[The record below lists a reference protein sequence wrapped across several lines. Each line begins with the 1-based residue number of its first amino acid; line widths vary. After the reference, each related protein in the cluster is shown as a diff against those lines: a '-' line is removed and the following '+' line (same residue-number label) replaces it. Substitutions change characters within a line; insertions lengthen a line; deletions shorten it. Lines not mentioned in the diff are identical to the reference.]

1 MDILSIFGKKKEEK
15 EVFAVFVDGP
25 NMIRKDA
32 KIDLA
37 EVKGLLLKDGVIH
50 TASVYVDQYA
60 SGSLIEAIINQGY
73 KAIVTSGDVDVA
85 MATDSVFYAATQKE
99 VTAVVFVTRDT
110 DFVPAI
116 TRIKELGKKIYIL
129 SINFGFSSALSH
141 YADKLIMLPERP
153 QQHYSQNQ
161 NFHGHNPHQRF
172 KMFHRRENRETDN
185 NKVNPDDEHSTKKT
199 L

>member
-1 MDILSIFGKKKEEK
+1 MGIMDIFGKKKDERK

-37 EVKGLLLKDGVIH
+37 EVKSLLIKDGVINN
-50 TASVYVDQYA
+50 ASVYVDQYA

-116 TRIKELGKKIYIL
+116 TRIKELGKKIYII

-153 QQHYSQNQ
+153 QQHYNP

-172 KMFHRRENRETDN
+172 KMFHRRENRENDN

>member
-1 MDILSIFGKKKEEK
+1 MGFMDIFGKGKDTGK

-37 EVKGLLLKDGVIH
+37 EVKALLLKDGVINN
-50 TASVYVDQYA
+50 ASVYVDQYA

-141 YADKLIMLPERP
+141 YADKLIMLPERAHGNNP
-153 QQHYSQNQ
+153 HFQQR
-161 NFHGHNPHQRF
+161 NPHQRF
-172 KMFHRRENRETDN
+172 KMFHRRTTTENDN
-185 NKVNPDDEHSTKKT
+185 TNKVNPDDEQHNTKKT

>member
-1 MDILSIFGKKKEEK
+1 MDILNIFGKGKETKK
-15 EVFAVFVDGP
+15 EVFAVFVDAP

-37 EVKGLLLKDGVIH
+37 EVKGILAKEGTIH

-60 SGSLIEAIINQGY
+60 SRSLIEAIINQGY

-85 MATDSVFYAATQKE
+85 MAVDSVYYAATQKE

-141 YADKLIMLPERP
+141 YADKLVMLPEKP
-153 QQHYSQNQ
+153 QQIYNQ
-161 NFHGHNPHQRF
+161 GFHGQNPHQRF
-172 KMFHRRENRETDN
+172 KMFHRRVNRENDN
-185 NKVNPDDEHSTKKT
+185 TKVNPDDEHDTKKT